1 MEDIVSSDQ
10 NHVKKVCKDFEIK
23 SLEEYQD
30 LNLKK
35 DRLLLANVSKN
46 FRNMVLEIYEL
57 DPAKL
62 L

>member
-57 DPAKL
+57 GPAKL